1 MMEQNF
7 DVYIIDLDGDQR
19 YALELVEEIS
29 ANPAVTVMVFS
40 MNNDPNLLMSCMRS
54 GAREFLSQPV
64 ALGPLNEALSRASS
78 RRPTTRM
85 SLQQAGRKGIGF
97 SGRQGRLRRYHSSL
111 QLCRLTGAGVRAE
124 RGTDRS

>member
-29 ANPAVTVMVFS
+29 ANPSVTVMVFS

-78 RRPTTRM
+78 RRPATRVP
-85 SLQQAGRKGIGF
+85 SNKPGGRSWSFLVAKG
-97 SGRQGRLRRYHSSL
+97 
-111 QLCRLTGAGVRAE
+111 ARASP
-124 RGTDRS
+124 R